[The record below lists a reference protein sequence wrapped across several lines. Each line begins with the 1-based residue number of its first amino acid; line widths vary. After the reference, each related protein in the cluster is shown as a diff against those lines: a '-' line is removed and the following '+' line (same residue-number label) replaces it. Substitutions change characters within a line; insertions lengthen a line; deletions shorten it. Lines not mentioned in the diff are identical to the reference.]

1 MKQDISEN
9 NLFYI
14 SFDTNKNINI
24 KELEGKDSNY
34 NRARQPTNSL
44 TIDDIIVN
52 LKKKK
57 LRFDDLKDINF
68 VGSEPRIDGMNY
80 TDEFKE
86 SLNTIKKRQLLK
98 EIYIE
103 EEKPFTPQ
111 MLHKELKEIYTTI
124 LNILITVVSSIVA
137 CWYWTPY
144 MDINLRV
151 LLCLFVGI
159 LVLVADVV
167 VYNSFRRN
175 TD

>member
-14 SFDTNKNINI
+14 SFDTNKNIDI

-44 TIDDIIVN
+44 TIHDIIVN

-103 EEKPFTPQ
+103 EEKSFTPQ

>member
-103 EEKPFTPQ
+103 EEKSFTPQ

>member
-14 SFDTNKNINI
+14 SFDTNKNIDI
-24 KELEGKDSNY
+24 KELEGTDSNY

-44 TIDDIIVN
+44 TIHDIIVN

-103 EEKPFTPQ
+103 EEKSFTPQ

>member
-14 SFDTNKNINI
+14 SFDKNKSINI

-44 TIDDIIVN
+44 TIHDIIVN

-57 LRFDDLKDINF
+57 LRVDDLKDINF
-68 VGSEPRIDGMNY
+68 VGSEPRIDGINY

-103 EEKPFTPQ
+103 EEKSFTPQ

>member
-14 SFDTNKNINI
+14 SFDTNKNIDI

-34 NRARQPTNSL
+34 NRARQPANSL

-103 EEKPFTPQ
+103 EEKSFTPQ

>member
-14 SFDTNKNINI
+14 SFDKNKNINI

-44 TIDDIIVN
+44 TIHDIIVN

-57 LRFDDLKDINF
+57 LRVDDLKDINF

>member
-14 SFDTNKNINI
+14 SFDKNKNINI

-44 TIDDIIVN
+44 TIHDIIVN

-103 EEKPFTPQ
+103 EEKSFTPQ

>member
-1 MKQDISEN
+1 M
-9 NLFYI
+9 FYI
-14 SFDTNKNINI
+14 SFDTNKNIDI

-103 EEKPFTPQ
+103 EEKSFTPQ

>member
-44 TIDDIIVN
+44 TIHDIIVN

>member
-14 SFDTNKNINI
+14 SFDKNKNIDI

>member
-14 SFDTNKNINI
+14 SFDKNKNINI

-44 TIDDIIVN
+44 TIHDIIVN

>member
-14 SFDTNKNINI
+14 SFDKNKSINI

-44 TIDDIIVN
+44 TIHDIIVN

-57 LRFDDLKDINF
+57 LRVDDLKDINF

-103 EEKPFTPQ
+103 EEKSFTPQ

>member
-14 SFDTNKNINI
+14 SFDTNKNIDI

-103 EEKPFTPQ
+103 EEKSFTPQ

>member
-1 MKQDISEN
+1 
-9 NLFYI
+9 LFYI
-14 SFDTNKNINI
+14 SFDTNKNIDI

>member
-1 MKQDISEN
+1 M
-9 NLFYI
+9 FYI
-14 SFDTNKNINI
+14 SFDTNKNIDI

-103 EEKPFTPQ
+103 EEKSFTPQ

-144 MDINLRV
+144 RDINLRV

>member
-1 MKQDISEN
+1 M
-9 NLFYI
+9 FYI

>member
-14 SFDTNKNINI
+14 SFDKNKNINI

-44 TIDDIIVN
+44 TIHDIIVN

-57 LRFDDLKDINF
+57 LRVDDLKDINF

-103 EEKPFTPQ
+103 EEKSFTPQ

>member
-14 SFDTNKNINI
+14 SFDTNKNIDI

>member
-14 SFDTNKNINI
+14 SFDKNKNINI

-103 EEKPFTPQ
+103 EEKSFTPQ